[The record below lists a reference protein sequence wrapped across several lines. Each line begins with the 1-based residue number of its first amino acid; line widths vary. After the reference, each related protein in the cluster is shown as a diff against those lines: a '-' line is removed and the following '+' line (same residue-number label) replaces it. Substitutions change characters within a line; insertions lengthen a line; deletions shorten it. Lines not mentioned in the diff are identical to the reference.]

1 MIISPKQRNSSTLA
15 KLLGWTRPSR
25 TRQAEKLV
33 LAEGDFCFEIQ
44 KERSRVDRRIADS
57 KFSVIIVHG
66 IGLKQLG
73 AKPELV
79 LAIRDRLRITD
90 TIGWSDNRLTI
101 LLPETVRDGAEL
113 VADQITDIG
122 SFHDLDVN
130 CEVFVYP
137 DDYSV
142 AQQSSEFQTIDF
154 QKPGGDG
161 LDSAKTIAFSALN
174 LEEEKSLPFVTERT
188 PLWKRMIDIIGSSAG
203 LILLSP
209 VFAGAAVAIKL
220 SSRGPVFFRQK
231 REGIGGEIF
240 EILKFRTMC
249 TEAESLKGRL
259 REFSEQDGP
268 AFKLENDPRLTKVGK
283 YLRKSC
289 IDELP
294 QLINVLRGER
304 SLVGPRPLPVDES
317 YECSI
322 WQRKRLEVTP
332 GLTCIWQVKGDRNTK
347 FSDWMRMDMEYI
359 RRRSLLFDL
368 KLIVETIFVALLHR
382 GSV

>member
-1 MIISPKQRNSSTLA
+1 MIISPKQRKSSALA
-15 KLLGWTRPSR
+15 KLLSWTRPSR

-33 LAEGDFCFEIQ
+33 VAEDDFCFEIQ
-44 KERSRVDRRIADS
+44 KERSRVDRRVSES
-57 KFSVIIVHG
+57 KFCVIVVHG

-73 AKPELV
+73 AKPEII

-90 TIGWSDNRLTI
+90 SLGWSDNRLAI
-101 LLPETVRDGAEL
+101 LLPETDRLGAEI
-113 VADQITDIG
+113 VCEQVVEIG
-122 SFHDLDVN
+122 KYHDLEIG

-142 AQQSSEFQTIDF
+142 AQQSSEFQSIDF
-154 QKPGGDG
+154 QKPEGDG
-161 LDSAKTIAFSALN
+161 FDKTKTIAFTG
-174 LEEEKSLPFVTERT
+174 KFGGDKDFPFVTERT
-188 PLWKRMIDIIGSSAG
+188 PIWKRMIDIVGSSFG
-203 LILLSP
+203 LVVLSP
-209 VFAGAAVAIKL
+209 VFAAAAVAIKMT
-220 SSRGPVFFRQK
+220 SSGPVFFRQK
-231 REGIGGEIF
+231 REGINGEIF
-240 EILKFRTMC
+240 DILKFRTMC
-249 TEAESLKGRL
+249 IEAENLKGRL

-268 AFKLENDPRLTKVGK
+268 AFKLENDPRLTKIGR

-294 QLINVLRGER
+294 QLINVLRGEM

-317 YECSI
+317 FECSI